1 MKRIISLCMCL
12 AMCMALFAQATDL
25 TVDNQTPGWLS
36 NKIGYGDQKTV
47 KNLTVT
53 GFINGEDL

>member
-36 NKIGYGDQKTV
+36 NKIGYGHGV
-47 KNLTVT
+47 Y
-53 GFINGEDL
+53 